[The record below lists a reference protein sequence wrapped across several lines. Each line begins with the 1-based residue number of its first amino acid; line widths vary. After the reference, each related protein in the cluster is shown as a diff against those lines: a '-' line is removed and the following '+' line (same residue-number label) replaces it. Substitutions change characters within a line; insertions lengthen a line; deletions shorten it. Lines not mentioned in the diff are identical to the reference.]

1 MTDVTYAVQHPQM
14 NMAAMVTANINRKPR
29 GIIAQVS
36 MHILRTFDEM
46 LAIDEFV
53 IREVDADTLDI
64 DLFARVD
71 MP

>member
-14 NMAAMVTANINRKPR
+14 NMAAIVTASTNRETR
-29 GIIAQVS
+29 GIIAQVA

-53 IREVDADTLDI
+53 IREVDAGTIDM
-64 DLFARVD
+64 DLFARGD